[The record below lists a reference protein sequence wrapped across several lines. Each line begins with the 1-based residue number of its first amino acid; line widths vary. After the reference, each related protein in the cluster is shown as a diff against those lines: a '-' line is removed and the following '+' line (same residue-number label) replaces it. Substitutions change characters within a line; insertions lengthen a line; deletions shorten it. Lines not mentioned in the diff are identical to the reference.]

1 MLEQQGKISKEKRAD
16 ILMKMKLECLKMNE
30 LVHAHD
36 AHPHVVSY
44 LKDVLSWMHHQ
55 IKSYA
60 YEESMELL
68 LLHYNWTVKE
78 MNQLLKIH
86 SGNPIA
92 YLKE

>member
-1 MLEQQGKISKEKRAD
+1 
-16 ILMKMKLECLKMNE
+16 
-30 LVHAHD
+30 
-36 AHPHVVSY
+36 
-44 LKDVLSWMHHQ
+44 MHHQ

-86 SGNPIA
+86 SGNQIA